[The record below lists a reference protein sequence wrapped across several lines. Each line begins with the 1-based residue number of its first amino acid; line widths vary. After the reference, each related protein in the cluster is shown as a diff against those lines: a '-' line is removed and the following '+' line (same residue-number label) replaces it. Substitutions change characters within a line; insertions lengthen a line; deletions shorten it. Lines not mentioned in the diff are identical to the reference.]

1 MKNLVSSLG
10 ISTLVLGGAMGAA
23 IAQAPADQQT
33 APATP
38 AAQSA
43 PADQATSNSAS
54 SANPTDSTTYA
65 TGKPLAG
72 QSNEGFW
79 GHMNPFA
86 RKKWVR
92 RQVDPIRDRTNEL
105 DQLQAKNAKDIKDV
119 DERAQAGINKAM
131 MAANTADQ
139 HASDAASRANQAQ
152 STASTASSR
161 AESLNGTVSNLD
173 QYKQVSSV
181 DVKFPRGRTTLTK
194 QGKDDLQQMAQQLAS
209 EKGYIIEITGYS
221 RGGVQSSQAMADAV
235 ARYLVTE
242 QQVPLYRIYRSGLG
256 RAPKA
261 SANDQT
267 AQTGANTA
275 ANTEEKPL
283 TNGVRVTLMHNSL
296 ASLGSSDANNP
307 ATQQQNMQNQTSGS
321 YGSSTGSST
330 GSYGSSTG
338 STNSTGTQSTTPSTT
353 PNQ

>member
-1 MKNLVSSLG
+1 VF
-10 ISTLVLGGAMGAA
+10 
-23 IAQAPADQQT
+23 AQAPADQQN
-33 APATP
+33 AP

-43 PADQATSNSAS
+43 SAAPSADAS
-54 SANPTDSTTYA
+54 SPNDSTTYA

-139 HASDAASRANQAQ
+139 HAADAANRANSAQ
-152 STASTASSR
+152 STATTASSR

-173 QYKQVSSV
+173 QFKQVSSV
-181 DVKFPRGRTTLTK
+181 DVKFPKGRTTLGK

-221 RGGVQSSQAMADAV
+221 RSGVQSSQAMADAV

-256 RAPKA
+256 KAPKA
-261 SANDQT
+261 NANDAT
-267 AQTGANTA
+267 AQTTTA
-275 ANTEEKPL
+275 QNPDEKPL
-283 TNGVRVTLMHNSL
+283 TNGVRVTLLHNSL
-296 ASLGSSDANNP
+296 ASLGGAEASNP
-307 ATQQQNMQNQTSGS
+307 ATQQQNQQNGV
-321 YGSSTGSST
+321 
-330 GSYGSSTG
+330 
-338 STNSTGTQSTTPSTT
+338 TPAPT

>member
-1 MKNLVSSLG
+1 MKNLVTSLG
-10 ISTLVLGGAMGAA
+10 ISTLVLGGAMGASV
-23 IAQAPADQQT
+23 IAQTPADQQS
-33 APATP
+33 APA

-43 PADQATSNSAS
+43 PATQSGDMNNSSAS
-54 SANPTDSTTYA
+54 SANPNDSTTYA

-105 DQLQAKNAKDIKDV
+105 DQLQAKNANDIKDV
-119 DERAQAGINKAM
+119 DQRAQAGISKAM

-139 HASDAASRANQAQ
+139 HASDAANRANAAQ
-152 STASTASSR
+152 STATTASSR

-173 QYKQVSSV
+173 QYQQVSSV
-181 DVKFPRGRTTLTK
+181 DVKFPKGRTTLGK
-194 QGKDDLQQMAQQLAS
+194 QGKDDLQQLAQQLGT

-261 SANDQT
+261 GSNDQT
-267 AQTGANTA
+267 AQTAGSQTA
-275 ANTEEKPL
+275 QTTEEKPL
-283 TNGVRVTLMHNSL
+283 INGVRVTLLHNSL
-296 ASLGSSDANNP
+296 ASLGGSETTNP
-307 ATQQQNMQNQTSGS
+307 ATQQQNMQNMPAPQ
-321 YGSSTGSST
+321 SSQPSSM
-330 GSYGSSTG
+330 GAP
-338 STNSTGTQSTTPSTT
+338 Q
-353 PNQ
+353 NQ